1 MTNYETIYE
10 KNILPKYGKRRENDK
25 FLLSNNNIPHK
36 YSVLERLDLKDKVVF
51 TIDPEGCEDADDG
64 FSIYYEDSKLFLAIH
79 IADPTE
85 LINLNS
91 NLWEDICNRVITHY
105 PSFNKPIHLMP
116 DEILKAS
123 SLTSDSNESEE
134 KNAIS
139 IISEIDLDS
148 YLPTN
153 NIKLEFSSV
162 VVNKKY
168 RFTYEEASKI
178 KDLNYE
184 LKLALMISEALYKQR
199 CNKTIGAKLSEIN
212 NIYVDKN
219 EDELYIGKDND
230 DIRLLKH
237 MIGEFAILA
246 NSFVGEYLKINLQ
259 GMGIFRTCDANLI
272 NNNSNL
278 TGREILNEIIDKGIS
293 AEYLSSISSHDLV
306 GTPVYCHFTSP
317 IRRLAD
323 CVCHYLLRSIKLQ
336 IESPWSK
343 EDLEEISKRCFE
355 ITKKE
360 KNIQYDDTK
369 FRVIQLLKILSKD
382 KLEIGVR
389 ITKYTG
395 LFINCMI
402 NKIYFNDEEF
412 DTQLSYSLRIKRNLK
427 FSISDLTKKIK
438 IENVNPFEKFDEN
451 SLPDLD
457 NFLKSLFD

>member
-1 MTNYETIYE
+1 
-10 KNILPKYGKRRENDK
+10 
-25 FLLSNNNIPHK
+25 
-36 YSVLERLDLKDKVVF
+36 
-51 TIDPEGCEDADDG
+51 
-64 FSIYYEDSKLFLAIH
+64 
-79 IADPTE
+79 
-85 LINLNS
+85 
-91 NLWEDICNRVITHY
+91 
-105 PSFNKPIHLMP
+105 
-116 DEILKAS
+116 
-123 SLTSDSNESEE
+123 
-134 KNAIS
+134 
-139 IISEIDLDS
+139 
-148 YLPTN
+148 
-153 NIKLEFSSV
+153 
-162 VVNKKY
+162 
-168 RFTYEEASKI
+168 
-178 KDLNYE
+178 
-184 LKLALMISEALYKQR
+184 
-199 CNKTIGAKLSEIN
+199 
-212 NIYVDKN
+212 
-219 EDELYIGKDND
+219 
-230 DIRLLKH
+230 

-306 GTPVYCHFTSP
+306 GTAVYCHFTSP

-343 EDLEEISKRCFE
+343 EDLEKISKRCFE
-355 ITKKE
+355 VTKKE

-382 KLEIGVR
+382 KLEIGIR

-457 NFLKSLFD
+457 NYLKSLFD